1 MQETKSNNQ
10 NETNLIDI
18 LVKEYKDET
27 WEKIANSIKK
37 TKLKIEGIPQDIIDV
52 LVFTLDSEIEASE
65 WLKRNLTAFDG
76 KTAKDLL
83 STEKG
88 TKALKQFILRIPM

>member
-27 WEKIANSIKK
+27 WEKIANSVEKIE
-37 TKLKIEGIPQDIIDV
+37 LKIDGIPPDIINV
-52 LVFTLDSEIEASE
+52 LFFKIGTQTSN
-65 WLKRNLTAFDG
+65 WLKSNLIAFDG